1 MYSFNFSKFI
11 WYNFYFQRTNFDF
24 CFFKKKGCQTVLSST
39 IEKLV
44 SLCPHLREVDLSHCA
59 QIENMA
65 VKTLALNCKN
75 ISDLALSSCVQ
86 LTDLSFEL
94 DAPQFYFIKSLRLRG
109 CVKITDKSLESI
121 SRNCRFLKHIDLTLC
136 YKVRKI
142 EILKHLLILYFKVTQ
157 KGILNLKNAYE
168 EILIDLAS

>member
-1 MYSFNFSKFI
+1 
-11 WYNFYFQRTNFDF
+11 
-24 CFFKKKGCQTVLSST
+24 
-39 IEKLV
+39 
-44 SLCPHLREVDLSHCA
+44 
-59 QIENMA
+59 MA